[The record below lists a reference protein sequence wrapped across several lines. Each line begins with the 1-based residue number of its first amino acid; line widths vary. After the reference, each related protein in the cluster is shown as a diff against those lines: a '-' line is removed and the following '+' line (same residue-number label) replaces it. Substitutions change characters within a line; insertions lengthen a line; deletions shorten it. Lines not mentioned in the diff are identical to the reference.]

1 MDSTSNVHSNFLDK
15 RKLIA
20 LKTKAIRSGAW
31 FKTLKRIDRALIDLT
46 IKVVELIKSE
56 TLAKSILSLTRK
68 LEETL
73 KNNSFSVRLREI
85 GLHLAKKISNIA
97 QKLGNLYAAAWAFDF
112 SFAAF
117 LTAIHINNLKIFKG

>member
-1 MDSTSNVHSNFLDK
+1 MDSTPNIRSNFLDK

-20 LKTKAIRSGAW
+20 LKRKAIRSGAW

-56 TLAKSILSLTRK
+56 TLTKSILSLTRK
-68 LEETL
+68 LEDTL
-73 KNNSFSVRLREI
+73 KNNNFSARLREI
-85 GLHLAKKISNIA
+85 GLPLAQKISNIA
-97 QKLGNLYAAAWAFDF
+97 QKLGNLYAATWAFDS

-117 LTAIHINNLKIFKG
+117 LAVIHTNNLKVFKG